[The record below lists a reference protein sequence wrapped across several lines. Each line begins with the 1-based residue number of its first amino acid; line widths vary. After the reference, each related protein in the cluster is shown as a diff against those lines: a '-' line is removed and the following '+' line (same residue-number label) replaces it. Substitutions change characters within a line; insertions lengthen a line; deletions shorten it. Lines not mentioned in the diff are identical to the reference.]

1 MTQENKIFFRMS
13 YFLFEVPNLQ
23 LMVVTVL
30 GWQGMLVLVYTG
42 LIVT

>member
-1 MTQENKIFFRMS
+1 MTQKNIFYKFS

-23 LMVVTVL
+23 LVVTVL
-30 GWQGMLVLVYTG
+30 GWQGSLVLVYTG

>member
-1 MTQENKIFFRMS
+1 MS

-23 LMVVTVL
+23 LDVTVL
-30 GWQGMLVLVYTG
+30 GWQAWLVLVYTG